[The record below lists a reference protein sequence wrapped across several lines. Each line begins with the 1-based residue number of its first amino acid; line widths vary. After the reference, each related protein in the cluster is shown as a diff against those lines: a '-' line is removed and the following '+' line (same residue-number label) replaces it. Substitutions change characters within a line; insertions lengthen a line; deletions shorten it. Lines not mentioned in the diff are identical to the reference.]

1 MRRKLVLVIHCLV
14 MAVTGFAQI
23 NFNYLHTDSL
33 RQELLKAKNDTGRV
47 LLMAN
52 LAEGYRWSNPDSA
65 IYFGQNAL
73 ELANQ
78 VDFPRGQA
86 AALISISVVQRELGN
101 LAKALD
107 LATQALT
114 IAQHHQFAIEEVSS
128 LIRVANVYSAA
139 NNYGKALVYLHQA
152 EYMSRN
158 NGNKLYENISQWLIA
173 SAFERTNRLDSA
185 SYYADV
191 AFKNTSW
198 DASTDFSYNILG
210 DIQLKLKKD
219 SLALSSYRIG
229 LKEAE
234 RASDYRTDAN
244 LSISLANYY
253 KKHNQLDSAVYYAKR
268 GLAVAQLLSYKNR
281 IISSSS
287 ILADIYETRDPQEAL
302 KYYRI
307 YNAAKDSL
315 YGSEKMQTLQ
325 TLMMDEQEKQKATQ
339 AKQLAYQNLV
349 KQIGLL
355 TGLLFVLVILSLLY
369 RNNRRKQKANELL
382 QKQKQEIEERKAQ
395 AEIETAL
402 EKVRTIAMS
411 MRRRDDMLE
420 ICKVIADQLMLLNIK
435 EIRNV
440 QTAIFY
446 EEKGTY
452 MNYEFYARHDKL
464 LITEVDYKHH
474 PTQYEFAYKMLQ
486 GSEELFT
493 LSLEGGELK
502 DWYEYQK
509 TTPQFADRFLET
521 APSLNYYWYSM
532 GPVALGASTYHPLS
546 KEQIILFK
554 QFRNVFELSYRRYL
568 DIEKAEAQARE
579 AKIEAGL
586 ERTRTQSMIMQH
598 SRELDDTLRV
608 FHEQVLLLDIPS
620 AFSFLWLPDEK
631 NDRHIFWAAWK
642 ENKNGSAVFKSKAIN
657 YPLDRNEPATA
668 QCLVDWKSNEPVYSY
683 HVPSAAVKNYFAVW
697 QELIDGVEHL
707 NPEYFSNGLHY
718 VEAFMKYG
726 CFGVMVVS
734 DLTEDEKIILCR
746 FAIEFERTYT
756 RFLDLQKAEAQAME
770 ARIEAALEKV
780 RSRSL
785 AVHQSDEFKEVINIV
800 FEKLQELEIPVGSVS
815 INIFIEGSKDIDVY
829 ACGHTE
835 NGLDVR
841 KARLNYFDHPIS
853 NDLYNAHKSGLDF
866 FVGNYDKKTK
876 NIYYEYQFKHSL
888 KDLPAEIKEKIL
900 QTEHYSLTMVP
911 AKNSIIIINNFE
923 GKALSEI
930 EINIQKRFAAVFDQA
945 YTRFLDLQ
953 KAELLAREAR
963 IETALEKVR
972 ARTMAMQHSNE
983 LKDAA
988 ALLFQQVKS
997 LGAPAYSCGYNIWE
1011 KNEKEFTSWM
1021 STQDGSIINGVPNI
1035 PLTEDANFIRYVES
1049 KQNGEPFFVLELA
1062 GERMQEHYQYLKTI
1076 PAFKA
1081 YFDYAVGVGFDLP
1094 KTQIHHLANFS
1105 HGNLLFITL
1114 EPCPEFHSVFK
1125 RFAAVFE
1132 QTYTRFLDLQRAEAQ
1147 ARESQIEAA
1156 LERVRSRSMG
1166 MQKSEELKEVIQVV
1180 YEQFVHLNI
1189 LVEHTGF
1196 IIDYKTR
1203 DDMNIWLADKH
1214 AVPFQVTI
1222 PYFDCAHW
1230 NSFNE
1235 AKEKGMDFF
1244 ANHLSYE
1251 EKNKFY
1257 GDLFVLIPGLPEE
1270 TLKYYFSCPG
1280 LAISTV
1286 LLENIGLYIENFSGT
1301 PYSDEE
1307 NNTLMRFGKVFQQTY
1322 TRFLDLQKVEAQA
1335 REATIESALE
1345 KVRGKAMAM
1354 HNSNDLSV
1362 TASMVFTELRK
1373 LGINPI
1379 RCGVGLLNKESHKGQ
1394 LYSAAS
1400 SPDGDGLS
1408 LVGWALLENHPVLER
1423 IYHSWEKGEDYFPE
1437 LTGEQLKHYYE
1448 LLLAGLPVNVPD
1460 WQNGQKQYG
1469 HFFSFSIGCL
1479 YAWSENP
1486 YNDAE
1491 IKILKRFASIID
1503 LTFRRYMDLQKSE
1516 ASTKEA
1522 VKQAALDRIRA
1533 DIASM
1538 RTVDDLDRIIP
1549 LVWNELTTLGVP
1561 FIRCGVFI
1569 MKNDEQ
1575 QIHTF
1580 LSTPDGKAIASFHL
1594 PYDSPGNI
1602 SKVLSHWQNNEIYKD
1617 HWDDDAFREFANGLV
1632 KQGALKSSK
1641 QYLST
1646 LPVGGFYLHFVP
1658 FLQGMLY
1665 VGNTTELSND
1675 EIKLLQAVAE
1685 AFSTAYARYEDFNK
1699 LEGAKKQVERTLV
1712 ELKQAQTQLV
1722 QSEKM
1727 ASLGELTAGIAH
1739 EIQNPLNFVNNF
1751 SEVSSELMDE
1761 IKAELDKGDTAEAKA
1776 IADDVKQNLEKIAH
1790 HGKRADAIVKSM
1802 LQHSRKSSGQKDLVD
1817 INALVDEYL
1826 RLSYHGFRAKEKSFN
1841 AIIESH
1847 FDSQIGKIKAAGQDI
1862 GRVLLNLFNNAFYA
1876 VNEKIKQQQNGF
1888 EPTLQVTTTKLKE
1901 SLEIKIK
1908 DNGIG
1913 IPERVLEKIYQP
1925 FFTTKPTGEGTGL
1938 GLSLSY
1944 DIITKGHGG
1953 NLKVETE
1960 EGEGSEFI
1968 ILLPTT

>member
-1 MRRKLVLVIHCLV
+1 MTKKSLLLIYCLVI
-14 MAVTGFAQI
+14 ASIGFGQI
-23 NFNYLHTDSL
+23 NFNYLQTDSL
-33 RQELLKAKNDTGRV
+33 RHELSKAKNDTGRV

-65 IYFGQNAL
+65 MYFGQSAL
-73 ELANQ
+73 QLAKQ
-78 VDFPRGQA
+78 IDFQRGQA
-86 AALISISVVQRELGN
+86 AALISISVVHRELGN

-107 LATQALT
+107 LAMQALA
-114 IAQHHQFAIEEVSS
+114 IAQRHKFAVEEVSA
-128 LIRVANVYSAA
+128 LIRVANVYSSA
-139 NNYGKALVYLHQA
+139 NNYSKALIYLHQS
-152 EYMSRN
+152 EDQSRN

-173 SAFERTNRLDSA
+173 SAFERTNNLDSA
-185 SYYADV
+185 IYYADR
-191 AFKNTSW
+191 AFKNVSW
-198 DASTDFSYNILG
+198 EAGTDFAYNILG

-219 SLALSSYRIG
+219 TLALNSYRIG

-234 RASDYRTDAN
+234 RASDYRTEAN
-244 LSISLANYY
+244 LSVSLANYY
-253 KKHNQLDSAVYYAKR
+253 KKHNQMDSAVYYAKKA
-268 GLAVAQLLSYKNR
+268 LAVAQILSYKNR

-287 ILADIYETRDPQEAL
+287 ILADIYETTDPQEAL

-315 YGSEKMQTLQ
+315 YGSEKMQALQ
-325 TLMMDEQEKQKATQ
+325 TFMMEEQEKQKKTEA
-339 AKQLAYQNLV
+339 AQLAYQNRV
-349 KQIGLL
+349 KQFGLL
-355 TGLLFVLVILSLLY
+355 TGLLFVLAILSLLY

-411 MRRRDDMLE
+411 MRSRDDMLE
-420 ICKVIADQLMLLNIK
+420 ICKVIADQLTLLNIK

-486 GSEELFT
+486 GSDEFFT
-493 LSLEGGELK
+493 LSLKGQELK

-509 TTPQFADRFLET
+509 TTPQFADSFLKT

-532 GPVALGASTYHPLS
+532 GPVALGLSSYQPLS
-546 KEQIILFK
+546 EEQIILFK

-579 AKIEAGL
+579 AQIQLAL
-586 ERTRTQSMIMQH
+586 ER
-598 SRELDDTLRV
+598 
-608 FHEQVLLLDIPS
+608 
-620 AFSFLWLPDEK
+620 
-631 NDRHIFWAAWK
+631 
-642 ENKNGSAVFKSKAIN
+642 
-657 YPLDRNEPATA
+657 
-668 QCLVDWKSNEPVYSY
+668 
-683 HVPSAAVKNYFAVW
+683 
-697 QELIDGVEHL
+697 
-707 NPEYFSNGLHY
+707 
-718 VEAFMKYG
+718 
-726 CFGVMVVS
+726 
-734 DLTEDEKIILCR
+734 
-746 FAIEFERTYT
+746 
-756 RFLDLQKAEAQAME
+756 
-770 ARIEAALEKV
+770 
-780 RSRSL
+780 
-785 AVHQSDEFKEVINIV
+785 
-800 FEKLQELEIPVGSVS
+800 
-815 INIFIEGSKDIDVY
+815 
-829 ACGHTE
+829 
-835 NGLDVR
+835 
-841 KARLNYFDHPIS
+841 
-853 NDLYNAHKSGLDF
+853 
-866 FVGNYDKKTK
+866 
-876 NIYYEYQFKHSL
+876 
-888 KDLPAEIKEKIL
+888 
-900 QTEHYSLTMVP
+900 
-911 AKNSIIIINNFE
+911 
-923 GKALSEI
+923 
-930 EINIQKRFAAVFDQA
+930 
-945 YTRFLDLQ
+945 
-953 KAELLAREAR
+953 
-963 IETALEKVR
+963 VR

-1011 KNEKEFTSWM
+1011 KDDKEFTSWM
-1021 STQDGSIINGVPNI
+1021 SSQDGSIINGVPNI
-1035 PLTEDANFIRYVES
+1035 PLTEDTNFIRYVES
-1049 KQNGEPFFVLELA
+1049 KQNSETFFVLELRD
-1062 GERMQEHYQYLKTI
+1062 ERMQEHYQYLKTI

-1081 YFDYAVGVGFDLP
+1081 YFDYAVSVGFDLP

-1132 QTYTRFLDLQRAEAQ
+1132 QTYTRFLDLQKSEAQ

-1156 LERVRSRSMG
+1156 LERVRSRTMG
-1166 MQKSEELKEVIQVV
+1166 MQKSEELKEVIRVV

-1189 LVEHTGF
+1189 KIEHTGF
-1196 IIDYKTR
+1196 VIDYKAR
-1203 DDMNIWLADKH
+1203 DDYNIWIADPLG
-1214 AVPFQVTI
+1214 VPSQVTV
-1222 PYFDCAHW
+1222 PYFDCVYY
-1230 NSFNE
+1230 NRFNE
-1235 AKEKGMDFF
+1235 AKKNGEGFF
-1244 ANHLSYE
+1244 ATNLGFE

-1257 GDLFVLIPGLPEE
+1257 QQLFEYVPGLTEE
-1270 TLKYYFSCPG
+1270 VKKFYFSCPG
-1280 LAISTV
+1280 LAASTV
-1286 LLENIGLYIENFSGT
+1286 LLDNVCLYIENFSGI
-1301 PYSDEE
+1301 PYSDED
-1307 NNTLMRFGKVFQQTY
+1307 NTTLMRFGKVFQQTY

-1335 REATIESALE
+1335 REATIETALE

-1354 HNSNDLSV
+1354 HNSNDISV

-1379 RCGVGLLNKESHKGQ
+1379 RCGVGLLNKESRKAQ

-1400 SPDGDGLS
+1400 SPDGDSLS
-1408 LVGWALLENHPVLER
+1408 LVGWVLLENHPVLEK
-1423 IYHSWEKGEDYFPE
+1423 IYDTWQKGEDYFPE

-1460 WQNGQKQYG
+1460 WQDGQKQYG

-1486 YNDAE
+1486 YSDAE

-1503 LTFRRYMDLQKSE
+1503 LTFRRYLDLQKSE

-1538 RTVDDLDRIIP
+1538 RTVNDLDRIIP

-1602 SKVLSHWQNNEIYKD
+1602 SKVVSHWKNNEIYKD
-1617 HWDDDAFREFANGLV
+1617 HWDDDAFREFANSLV

-1675 EIKLLQAVAE
+1675 EMKLLQAVAE

-1712 ELKQAQTQLV
+1712 DLKQAQTQLV

-1776 IADDVKQNLEKIAH
+1776 IADDVKQNLEKITH

-1841 AIIESH
+1841 AIIETH
-1847 FDSQIGKIKAAGQDI
+1847 FDVGIGKVSVIGQDI

-1876 VNEKIKQQQNGF
+1876 VNEKIKIEQNGF
-1888 EPTLQVTTTKLKE
+1888 EPTLQVTTTRLKE
-1901 SLEIKIK
+1901 AIEIKIK

-1913 IPERVLEKIYQP
+1913 IPEKVLEKIYQP

-1944 DIITKGHGG
+1944 DVITKGHGG
-1953 NLKVETE
+1953 QMKVQTSYGQFTE
-1960 EGEGSEFI
+1960 FTI
-1968 ILLPTT
+1968 QLPAVYKLVTP